1 MSSRLSTVEGVPGQ
15 PGLYIQG
22 NPVAKQTKGKK
33 TKPEKVVQGYRA
45 CLALTRPCQD
55 EKETIGKHLGKL
67 PTVPV
72 PLVLVTTLA

>member
-1 MSSRLSTVEGVPGQ
+1 MVDLWLVVNVFKVR
-15 PGLYIQG
+15 GLRTFFGIDILCLL
-22 NPVAKQTKGKK
+22 VTIF
-33 TKPEKVVQGYRA
+33 VCFHSLGYRA
-45 CLALTRPCQD
+45 YLVLTRPCQD